1 MREEIAEMVY
11 PIFRQGLRLRERL
24 KRGNE
29 KLNFADEQAELK
41 RRLRTPHE
49 ALAVPAFGGDGDVF
63 LGLRYALACWL
74 DEVFILDSPWQKEWN
89 ERKIEEAL
97 YGSNERAYKFWEQA
111 RRAESRLDSD
121 AVEGFYLCVML
132 GFRGDLRDEPAQ
144 LQDWRESV
152 ETQLNQGQAGSWQG
166 PPELPLPPTNVPPL
180 RGKDRLRWLLMAVA
194 VVLGCSIV
202 AIAFTAVSRLGG
214 A

>member
-24 KRGNE
+24 KRGE

-41 RRLRTPHE
+41 RRLRAPHE
-49 ALAVPAFGGDGDVF
+49 ALAVPAFGGDGDQF
-63 LGLRYALACWL
+63 LGLRYALTCWV
-74 DEVFILDSPWQKEWN
+74 DEGFILDSPWQKEWTD
-89 ERKIEEAL
+89 RKIEESL

-111 RRAESRLDSD
+111 RRAESRAD
-121 AVEGFYLCVML
+121 ADALEGFYLCVML
-132 GFRGDLRDEPAQ
+132 GFRGDLRDEAGQ

-166 PPELPLPPTNVPPL
+166 PP
-180 RGKDRLRWLLMAVA
+180 
-194 VVLGCSIV
+194 
-202 AIAFTAVSRLGG
+202 
-214 A
+214 

>member
-24 KRGNE
+24 KRGE
-29 KLNFADEQAELK
+29 KLNFADEQADLK
-41 RRLRTPHE
+41 RRLRTVHE
-49 ALAVPAFGGDGDVF
+49 AQAVPSFGGDGDQF

-74 DEVFILDSPWQKEWN
+74 DEVFILDSPWQKEWT

-97 YGSNERAYKFWEQA
+97 YGGNERAYKFWEQA
-111 RRAESRLDSD
+111 RRAESRSD
-121 AVEGFYLCVML
+121 TDALEGFYLCVVL

-144 LQDWRESV
+144 LQDWREGV
-152 ETQLNQGQAGSWQG
+152 ENQLNQGQAGSWPG

-180 RGKDRLRWLLMAVA
+180 RGKDRLRWLLLAVA
-194 VVLGCSIV
+194 VVLGFSIV
-202 AIAFTAVSRLGG
+202 AVAFTAVSRFGG